1 MNRRKSEPRTPASVI
16 FALIAAALI
25 AAGGGVLH
33 VYYKNRQI
41 QVARE
46 IDAIEQ
52 KVEQYQ
58 FDVRTTQYR
67 MDQLLNRYTIRQQLE
82 ENSSSL
88 CAIPLGLIE
97 EVDPAPP
104 NRGSVAAVV
113 P

>member
-1 MNRRKSEPRTPASVI
+1 MHRRKSEPRTSASVI
-16 FALIAAALI
+16 FALVAAALI

-52 KVEQYQ
+52 RVEQYQ

-67 MDQLLNRYTIRQQLE
+67 MDQLLNRYAIRQQLE
-82 ENSSSL
+82 DNASSL
-88 CAIPLGLIE
+88 CSIPLGVIE
-97 EVDPAPP
+97 EVDPAPSV
-104 NRGSVAAVV
+104 RDSVAAVV